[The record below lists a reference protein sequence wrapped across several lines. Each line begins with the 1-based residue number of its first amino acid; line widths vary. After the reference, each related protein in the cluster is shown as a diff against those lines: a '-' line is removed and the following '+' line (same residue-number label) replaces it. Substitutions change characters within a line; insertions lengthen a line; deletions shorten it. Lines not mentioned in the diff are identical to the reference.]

1 MAGLHSDCATR
12 VFCDTPHWLLTRQRN
27 GRLTGQFQP
36 PNCRGSKCGVVQRTR
51 GARGTCGQVRRTST
65 ASASLVTCHARTVC

>member
-36 PNCRGSKCGVVQRTR
+36 PTLEAQNAG
-51 GARGTCGQVRRTST
+51 
-65 ASASLVTCHARTVC
+65 